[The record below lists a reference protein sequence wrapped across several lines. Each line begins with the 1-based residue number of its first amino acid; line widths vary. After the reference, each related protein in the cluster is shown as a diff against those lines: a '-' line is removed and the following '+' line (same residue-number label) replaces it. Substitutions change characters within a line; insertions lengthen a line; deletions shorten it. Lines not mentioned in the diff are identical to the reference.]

1 MSDMIGNFETVRIVS
16 MATDGTM
23 VTQGSLPRHAPRAGD
38 LLTSLALPAIFRLH
52 RGA

>member
-1 MSDMIGNFETVRIVS
+1 MLDSANPTLSGRK
-16 MATDGTM
+16 
-23 VTQGSLPRHAPRAGD
+23 SLPPERLPHAPRAGD